1 MNIEKKQKKDYAAPE
16 MIEVEL
22 VHMSTLM
29 CESGFDDDGTPCGD
43 GLFQ

>member
-22 VHMSTLM
+22 VHMTNLLQDS
-29 CESGFDDDGTPCGD
+29 EPPECGD
-43 GLFQ
+43 GCPFQ

>member
-22 VHMSTLM
+22 VHVSTLM
-29 CESGFDDDGTPCGD
+29 CESGVDDDGMDCVD
-43 GLFQ
+43 GLFN

>member
-22 VHMSTLM
+22 VYTTNLLN
-29 CESGFDDDGTPCGD
+29 ESDPPECGEEC
-43 GLFQ
+43 GPFG

>member
-22 VHMSTLM
+22 VHTMNLLNDSDP
-29 CESGFDDDGTPCGD
+29 ESCGEEC
-43 GLFQ
+43 GPYN

>member
-22 VHMSTLM
+22 VHTMNLLNDSDP
-29 CESGFDDDGTPCGD
+29 ESCGD
-43 GLFQ
+43 DCPFQ